1 MANQPLFPVQVL
13 RSEMILAS
21 KGQKVKLSVSFI
33 ASFGKGIS
41 KVLNLTEWV
50 DSRLVKESDLID
62 VVLSK
67 DICRLYYLDW
77 SNNPMFGTWDKN
89 YPS

>member
-1 MANQPLFPVQVL
+1 MANQPLFPVSVSK
-13 RSEMILAS
+13 SEMILAS

-33 ASFGKGIS
+33 ANFCNGTS
-41 KVLNLTEWV
+41 KVLNRTSWI
-50 DSRLVKESDLID
+50 DSRLVKESDLFEIIM
-62 VVLSK
+62 SK

-77 SNNPMFGTWDKN
+77 SNNPTFGTWDKN